1 MRKIS
6 LLFSFLMIVSFG
18 VQAQTLEELKSMK
31 AEKEAALAALQ
42 SEVDGLTAQ
51 IDKYPGWKIGG
62 AGVAGF
68 NLLGNN
74 NWYALANPNSK
85 NNGLGI
91 GFSAFANQDQE
102 KYFWNNLLNINV
114 NRSAAWVDK
123 NNDLTKTVALT
134 NGLDLASLFGYKLS
148 DKWAASVEAKWVS
161 SILEF
166 EPNSFTDNLDDEYK
180 LAFNAPGQFTISAGV
195 TWTPI
200 ANLVV
205 LIHPL
210 GFQKNWPG
218 DLISSPGA
226 KIGATYAATIIPG
239 VSWTSNLSAFIPYG
253 GAGDVAHAFK
263 SAAGDETFTQAYS
276 TGDLVT
282 WDWLNGFSFSVW
294 KGVGVAFNLGLRG
307 NKQVADLGRLGAN
320 GLSLTPV
327 DSSVLDLTD
336 SPVQAYY
343 TLGLGYTF

>member
-6 LLFSFLMIVSFG
+6 LLFSLLMVLSIG
-18 VQAQTLEELKSMK
+18 IQAQTLEELKSMQ
-31 AEKEAALAALQ
+31 AEKQAQIDALQ

-62 AGVAGF
+62 AGVIGF

-74 NWYALANPNSK
+74 NWFALANPNSK

-91 GFSAFANQDQE
+91 GFGAFANQDQE

-114 NRSAAWVDK
+114 NRSAAWADK
-123 NNDLTKTVALT
+123 ANDNTKSVALT
-134 NGLDLASLFGYKLS
+134 NGLDLSSLFGYKLS
-148 DKWAASVEAKWVS
+148 DKWAASIEAKWLS

-166 EPNSFTDNLDDEYK
+166 DPGNATDLLDDKYNFA
-180 LAFNAPGQFTISAGV
+180 LNAPGQFTISAGL

-200 ANLVV
+200 DNLVV

-218 DLISSPGA
+218 DLISAAGA
-226 KIGATYAATIIPG
+226 KIGATYAAQIMKG
-239 VSWTSNLSAFIPYG
+239 VSWTSNLSAFIPYSNG
-253 GAGDVAHAFK
+253 NGTVDHK
-263 SAAGDETFTQAYS
+263 NIKDEVIGTSAYS

-307 NKQVADLGRLGAN
+307 NKQVADLGRFQAVDLG
-320 GLSLTPV
+320 TPA
-327 DSSVLDLTD
+327 TD
-336 SPVQAYY
+336 FNFDESPLQAYY